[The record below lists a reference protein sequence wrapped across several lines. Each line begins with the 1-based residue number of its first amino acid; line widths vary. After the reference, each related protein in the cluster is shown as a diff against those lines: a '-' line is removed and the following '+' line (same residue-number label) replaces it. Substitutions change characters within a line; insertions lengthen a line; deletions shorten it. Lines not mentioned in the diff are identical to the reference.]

1 MMTQGKKLA
10 AITVFF
16 FAGLAFCAAAEQSRW
31 LISGNVAERGKAS
44 FGRLYKAAANESSYS
59 RYAGKDRLNALTVP
73 LYKNASRAKKDP
85 LRFAAV
91 SFYLRFSPF
100 TRDYDAHL
108 ADSKAPFRKLNFGFS
123 FAAKKA
129 DTYNDLAFFVTGS
142 LHQSDYFVFGGSG
155 CREMKISPYIL
166 LEKAGGNSVSGQVS
180 RRHVLNPYVTFS
192 GISSQYAPVLVQ
204 IVHDRQRETLAI
216 YLNGVR
222 QNRIPLAG
230 VNPGNRKIASVSLFW
245 AKTNKDRKSETYMF
259 ELSPPSVYFGNAEPV
274 TAPKTPTPPR
284 INAEHHDS
292 FFENTLAL
300 LYGPQ
305 NDWEQGVSRLK
316 KLASR
321 KHAPAIFE
329 LACCRLRGI
338 GGPPDRKAAAR
349 HAEEAAK
356 LGVSKGTALWA
367 LAATA
372 PWYRKR
378 SKDHLN
384 WFNEAGPLLEY
395 ERVIKLENVPK
406 FYAAALRRTIDR
418 TKRDTPRNGI
428 ILAELKKLA
437 DTGLPC
443 ALYYCG
449 LECGDQQEQL
459 RLMKA
464 AARAG
469 SPDAVYLVQKDVM
482 DPAKYSLQ
490 KCFPLRTQLLWAVK
504 SPFTF
509 ARPPRTNP
517 LEPDLRTLTD
527 LYRRTRRPEAAFA
540 CAEFLMRA
548 LPKAAPSVRSEA
560 EFYLKSAA
568 EALPVAR
575 LRYILLYLDGFFEDG
590 EAAEKYLKAL
600 EGEDVPPLYLKE
612 LAARLKEKRA
622 PGENRALWEVLH
634 KENSLWALYYLG
646 EYAAKKGQQKDAAR
660 YRHEFLRRDTARRNH
675 SDEDGVFTWGHP
687 GQAFAGFCN

>member
-1 MMTQGKKLA
+1 MRKLA
-10 AITVFF
+10 AIAVFF
-16 FAGLAFCAAAEQSRW
+16 SACLAFCAAAERSSW
-31 LISGNVAERGKAS
+31 VISGNVAEKGKAS
-44 FGRLYKAAANESSYS
+44 FGRLYRAAANESSYS
-59 RYAGKDRLNALTVP
+59 RYTGRDRLNALTVP
-73 LYKNASRAKKDP
+73 LYRNASRAKKDSS
-85 LRFAAV
+85 RFAAV

-108 ADSKAPFRKLNFGFS
+108 VADPMPFRKLNFGFS

-129 DTYNDLAFFVTGS
+129 DSYNDLAFFVTGS
-142 LHQSDYFVFGGSG
+142 LHGNDYFVFGGPG
-155 CREMKISPYIL
+155 CREMKISPYAL
-166 LEKAGGNSVSGQVS
+166 LKKTGGSSVSGQVS

-192 GISSQYAPVLVQ
+192 GVSSQYAPVLVQ
-204 IVHDRQRETLAI
+204 IVHDRQRETLTVC
-216 YLNGVR
+216 LNGVR
-222 QNRIPLAG
+222 QNRIPLAS

-349 HAEEAAK
+349 YAEEAAK
-356 LGVSKGTALWA
+356 LGVAKGAALWA

-378 SKDHLN
+378 SKDHVN

-406 FYAAALRRTIDR
+406 FYAASLRRTIDR
-418 TKRDTPRNGI
+418 VNKDNPRNGI

-443 ALYYCG
+443 ALYYYG
-449 LECGDQQEQL
+449 LECGDQQAQL
-459 RLMKA
+459 RCMEA

-469 SPDAVYLVQKDVM
+469 SPDAVEYLVQTDAM
-482 DPAKYSLQ
+482 EPAKYSLQ
-490 KCFPLRTQLLWAVK
+490 RRFPLRTQLLWAVK
-504 SPFTF
+504 YPFTF

-517 LEPDLRTLTD
+517 LEQELRPLTE
-527 LYRRTRRPEAAFA
+527 LYRKTKRPEAAFA
-540 CAEFLMRA
+540 CAEFFMGT

-560 EFYLKSAA
+560 EFYMKSAA
-568 EALPVAR
+568 ETLPVAR
-575 LRYILLYLDGFFEDG
+575 LRYILLCLDGVFEDG
-590 EAAEKYLKAL
+590 AAAEKYLKSL

-612 LAARLKEKRA
+612 LAARLKEKRT
-622 PGENRALWEVLH
+622 PGENRALWEALH

-646 EYAAKKGQQKDAAR
+646 EYAAKKGQRKDAAR
-660 YRHEFLRRDTARRNH
+660 YRHEFLERDTARRNH
-675 SDEDGVFTWGHP
+675 SDEDGVFTWGRP
-687 GQAFAGFCN
+687 GQTFAGFCN